1 MPCDCP
7 DSASRVHGGR
17 GRRMHPASRLPA
29 VLLAGVLLAA
39 ACTTGHDTG
48 TRRPAAAALPKAAA
62 RSSAAVLE
70 VMPAGYL
77 LPAAVSGEVVLPF
90 GGNLLIAGGLTR
102 GRASTG
108 AVTTVDPATGRA
120 RLVGRLAEPVH
131 DAGGAVVNGRPF
143 VFGGG
148 SAASTAAIQAIA
160 VHGAAAMS
168 GRLPDA
174 RSDLAGVTIGDIAY
188 LVGGHGGAG
197 SNATVL
203 STRDGIHLRIEATL
217 PVPVR
222 YPAVVAVGQRIWVFG
237 GLTPAGI
244 TDVIQQVNV
253 RTGRAR
259 VVGHMPRPLVA
270 ATGFRL
276 AGRIYLAG
284 GQVPVTRRPTGTAGP
299 VSARPASRTVLSYDA
314 GDGAFSIAGRLPVP
328 VAHAAAAV
336 IGGTAYLVGGVDGRR
351 AVPAVTT
358 FRLVRSARAV
368 PPAARRVTAN
378 ADVSDRTAAPSV
390 SQSSLRP
397 PADAPWLTPVRGP
410 GHLRPGSD
418 PSVLPGAVLIA
429 DHRNNRLVI
438 VDPRG
443 RVRWVFPGPA
453 TSHPGRHSWSLMTH
467 SSRLTAAISLPP
479 RKMTRSLA

>member
-1 MPCDCP
+1 MVPCDCP
-7 DSASRVHGGR
+7 DSASRVRGGC
-17 GRRMHPASRLPA
+17 GRRVHPASRLPA

-39 ACTTGHDTG
+39 ACTTGHGTG

-77 LPAAVSGEVVLPF
+77 LPSAVSGEVVLPF

-102 GRASTG
+102 GLASTG
-108 AVTTVDPATGRA
+108 AVTTVNPATGRA

-148 SAASTAAIQAIA
+148 AAASTAAIQAIA
-160 VHGAAAMS
+160 VHGAAAIS

-174 RSDLAGVTIGDIAY
+174 RSDLAGVTIGGIAY

-197 SNATVL
+197 RNATVL

-259 VVGHMPRPLVA
+259 VVGRMPRPLVA
-270 ATGFRL
+270 ATGFTL

-284 GQVPVTRRPTGTAGP
+284 GQVPVTRRRVPRAPYQPGQPAEPCLATMPVTAHLALLGACQ
-299 VSARPASRTVLSYDA
+299 SRSRTQ
-314 GDGAFSIAGRLPVP
+314 
-328 VAHAAAAV
+328 
-336 IGGTAYLVGGVDGRR
+336 
-351 AVPAVTT
+351 
-358 FRLVRSARAV
+358 
-368 PPAARRVTAN
+368 PP
-378 ADVSDRTAAPSV
+378 
-390 SQSSLRP
+390 
-397 PADAPWLTPVRGP
+397 
-410 GHLRPGSD
+410 
-418 PSVLPGAVLIA
+418 
-429 DHRNNRLVI
+429 
-438 VDPRG
+438 
-443 RVRWVFPGPA
+443 
-453 TSHPGRHSWSLMTH
+453 
-467 SSRLTAAISLPP
+467 
-479 RKMTRSLA
+479 RSLAERPILSAALTGAGPSPP